1 MTLHDRDELEEERD
15 FLLAS
20 LQDLEREREAG
31 ELSERDYQ
39 ALHADYTARAA
50 VVLRA
55 LERDESRPAR
65 GGSQAPR
72 PVKTRR
78 PLVVTLGVVLLV
90 AAVAGGA
97 VATFSSQREPGAPMT
112 GSLPD
117 TPSGRMQQ
125 ALQLESEGQA
135 AEALKIYDELIKENP
150 RDIAALSYRG
160 WLLKRAGLADQAM
173 DSLDRAIAV
182 DPKFPDAHFFRGMV
196 LYQDR
201 KDPASAV
208 TEFRLFLSN
217 NPPPEMIPLVEDV
230 LRRAMADDG
239 QPVP

>member
-1 MTLHDRDELEEERD
+1 MSVHDRDELEEERD

-20 LQDLEREREAG
+20 LSDLKREREAG

-39 ALHADYTARAA
+39 ALHGDYTARAA

-55 LERDESRPAR
+55 LERDGSRPPR
-65 GGSQAPR
+65 RDSEAPR
-72 PVKTRR
+72 PVKTKR

-90 AAVAGGA
+90 AALAGGA
-97 VATFSSQREPGAPMT
+97 VAAFSGQREPGAPMT

-125 ALQLESEGQA
+125 ALQLESEGKA
-135 AEALKIYDELIKENP
+135 AEALRIYDELIKADP
-150 RDIAALSYRG
+150 RNIAALAYRG
-160 WLLKRAGLADQAM
+160 WLLKRAGLPDQAM
-173 DSLDRAIAV
+173 ESLDRAIAV
-182 DPKFPDAHFFRGMV
+182 DPRFPDAHFFRGMV

-201 KDPASAV
+201 KDPAGAV
-208 TEFRLFLSN
+208 AEFRLFLSN
-217 NPPPEMIPLVEDV
+217 NPPREMIPLVEDV
-230 LRRAMADDG
+230 LRRAMADAG

>member
-1 MTLHDRDELEEERD
+1 MTVHDREELEEERD

-31 ELSERDYQ
+31 DLSERDYQ

-55 LERDESRPAR
+55 LDRVRSRPAGR
-65 GGSQAPR
+65 GSQADR

-78 PLVVTLGVVLLV
+78 PLVVTLGVILLV

-97 VATFSSQREPGAPMT
+97 VATFSAQREPGAPMT

-125 ALQLESEGQA
+125 ALRLESEGQA

-201 KDPASAV
+201 KDPAAAV

-230 LRRAMADDG
+230 LRRAMADAG
-239 QPVP
+239 